1 MTEPTGGVRTFDER
15 APDWD
20 TPRRIARAEE
30 AARTIASAIDIPSGC
45 RAIEVGAGTGLLG
58 LALRP
63 HFGSLVLADTSAG
76 MLAEATRKI
85 REGGLEGVTAVRFDL
100 AADDPPAG
108 APFDLV
114 VSLLLLHHVKDT
126 RAALAGMH
134 RLLAPGGQIA
144 AIDLDTEDGSFH
156 SPEAEGVHHHGFDR
170 GRLEELARSVG
181 FEEVRVGDGH
191 PIEDE
196 GRAYPMFLLTARRA

>member
-1 MTEPTGGVRTFDER
+1 MVRTFDER

-30 AARTIASAIDIPSGC
+30 AAQTIEAAINIPPGC
-45 RAIEVGAGTGLLG
+45 RTIEVGAGTGLLG

-63 HFGSLVLADTSAG
+63 SLGSLVLADTSDG
-76 MLAEATRKI
+76 MLAEANRKI
-85 REGGLEGVTAVRFDL
+85 RDGRLNDVGTVHFDL
-100 AADDPPAG
+100 ATDEPPPG

-134 RLLAPGGQIA
+134 RLLAPGEQVA

-170 GRLEELARSVG
+170 ERLAELARAAG
-181 FEEVRVGDGH
+181 FIDVRVRDGH
-191 PIEDE
+191 PIDDE
-196 GRAYPMFLLTARRA
+196 GRAYPMFLLTARRR

>member
-1 MTEPTGGVRTFDER
+1 MVRTFDER

-30 AARTIASAIDIPSGC
+30 AAETIAAAIDIPPGC

-58 LALRP
+58 LALLPRL
-63 HFGSLVLADTSAG
+63 GSLVLADTSEG
-76 MLAEATRKI
+76 MLAEADRKI
-85 REGGLEGVTAVRFDL
+85 RDGRLADVRAVHFDL
-100 AADDPPAG
+100 ATDPPPPA

-126 RAALAGMH
+126 RAALGGMH
-134 RLLAPGGQIA
+134 RLLAPGGQVA

-156 SPEAEGVHHHGFDR
+156 SPDAEGVHHHGFDR
-170 GRLEELARSVG
+170 DRLAELARDAG
-181 FEEVRVGDGH
+181 FTDVCAGDGH
-191 PIEDE
+191 PIDDE

>member
-1 MTEPTGGVRTFDER
+1 MVRTFDER

-30 AARTIASAIDIPSGC
+30 AAETIEAAIDIPPGC

-58 LALRP
+58 LALLPRL
-63 HFGSLVLADTSAG
+63 GSLVLADTSDG
-76 MLAEATRKI
+76 MLAEASRKI
-85 REGGLEGVTAVRFDL
+85 RDGGLDDVQAVHFDL
-100 AADDPPAG
+100 ATDPPPAD

-156 SPEAEGVHHHGFDR
+156 SPDAEGVHHQGFDR
-170 GRLEELARSVG
+170 ERLAELAAGVG
-181 FEEVRVGDGH
+181 FTDVRVGDGH
-191 PIEDE
+191 PIDDE
-196 GRAYPMFLLTARRA
+196 GRRYPMFLLTARRPAAG